1 MPKLLVNF
9 LKPKMNRG
17 GTKVRSYVYAL
28 EDYSDDNDDSD
39 DSDGKGDGTRGP
51 FMCAECAKEDGP
63 KKLALLFRAPS
74 FTETLPPV
82 IEGVSGEVATAAMED
97 TAD

>member
-1 MPKLLVNF
+1 MDF
-9 LKPKMNRG
+9 LKPKMNED
-17 GTKVRSYVYAL
+17 GTKVRSYVYAF
-28 EDYSDDNDDSD
+28 EDYSDDEDDNG
-39 DSDGKGDGTRGP
+39 DSDGRGDGTKEP
-51 FMCAECAKEDGP
+51 FMCVECSKEDGP

-74 FTETLPPV
+74 VTETLLPV